1 MKFSIFTAEKY
12 LFILHGQVYVMQEF
26 QDETNVDCVSKNRQH
41 NHKTHPNC
49 TAVSL
54 NLIKDYKMASNF
66 VTKSKFLAR
75 GKPIFIL
82 HSGIK
87 FKSREHYFQ
96 QIKFS
101 PRIRIVIMNR
111 FNDGNVLA
119 SRIYFVGVKMLL
131 Y

>member
-1 MKFSIFTAEKY
+1 MT
-12 LFILHGQVYVMQEF
+12 
-26 QDETNVDCVSKNRQH
+26 
-41 NHKTHPNC
+41 
-49 TAVSL
+49 
-54 NLIKDYKMASNF
+54 SNF

-131 Y
+131 YYRHLNAPLDWLWEDVILYELRRLRVLNISRLQNSMFAY